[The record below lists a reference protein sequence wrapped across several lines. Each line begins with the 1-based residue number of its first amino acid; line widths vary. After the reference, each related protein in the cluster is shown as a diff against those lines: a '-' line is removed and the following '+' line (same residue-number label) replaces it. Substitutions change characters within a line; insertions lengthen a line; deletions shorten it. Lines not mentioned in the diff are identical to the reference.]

1 MEKRTIKLLMLGDV
15 SRTASCRY
23 LDKALW
29 AYRKEK
35 DIDFVV
41 VNGENSAEGNGI
53 DRESARMLLSAG
65 ADVITTGNHA
75 FRRYDAKDLFEK
87 NQNVLRPANF
97 PGSVPGEGAFL
108 TDAAG
113 MSILV
118 VNILGVIMME
128 PLENPFFAADK
139 ILKRY
144 EGKYDVSIL
153 DFHAEATS
161 EKQALAH
168 YLDGRVTVFFG
179 THTHVATAD
188 ESILPKGT
196 AYITDVGMCG
206 PDFSVLGIKP
216 ECIIEKMTTY
226 LPVKFVPSENKVT
239 AHGILVEVD
248 KETKK
253 AVSIRRITF

>member
-1 MEKRTIKLLMLGDV
+1 MLGDV
-15 SRTASCRY
+15 SRSASCDY
-23 LDKALW
+23 LAEKLW
-29 AYRKEK
+29 VYRKENE
-35 DIDFVV
+35 IDFAV

-53 DRESARMLLSAG
+53 DKTSAQTLLSAG

-87 NQNVLRPANF
+87 NKNVLRPANF
-97 PGSVPGEGAFL
+97 PGNVPGEGAVL

-113 MSILV
+113 ISILV
-118 VNILGVIMME
+118 VNMLGIVMME
-128 PLENPFFAADK
+128 PLENPFVCADRV
-139 ILKRY
+139 LKRY
-144 EGKYDVSIL
+144 EGKYDISIL

-161 EKQALAH
+161 EKQALSH
-168 YLDGRVTVFFG
+168 YLDGRITVFFG

-188 ESILPKGT
+188 ECILPKGT

-239 AHGILVEVD
+239 AHGILVEID

>member
-1 MEKRTIKLLMLGDV
+1 MLGDV
-15 SRTASCRY
+15 SRSASCDY
-23 LDKALW
+23 LAEKLW
-29 AYRKEK
+29 AYRKENE
-35 DIDFVV
+35 IDFAV

-53 DRESARMLLSAG
+53 DKTSAQTLLSAG

-87 NQNVLRPANF
+87 NKNVLRPANF
-97 PGSVPGEGAFL
+97 PGNVPGEGAVL

-113 MSILV
+113 ISILV
-118 VNILGVIMME
+118 VNMLGIVMME
-128 PLENPFFAADK
+128 PLENPFVCADRV
-139 ILKRY
+139 LKRY
-144 EGKYDVSIL
+144 EGKYDISIL

-161 EKQALAH
+161 ETQALSH
-168 YLDGRVTVFFG
+168 YLDGRITVFFG

-188 ESILPKGT
+188 ECILPKGT

-239 AHGILVEVD
+239 AHGILVEID